1 MKGRL
6 PGGRPKARDE
16 KHMRGKKAS
25 LALAS
30 LILQAAL
37 TGATGAD
44 VADAKS
50 APRPDARADSTLRSD
65 ALRGSGRGSA
75 AIAVSILKKLA
86 ARKGRKRAQD
96 IREPARLLR
105 ALNTH
110 AASTTGA
117 RKKSQ

>member
-1 MKGRL
+1 MS
-6 PGGRPKARDE
+6 
-16 KHMRGKKAS
+16 GKKAA

-37 TGATGAD
+37 AGASIAD
-44 VADAKS
+44 VADAKA
-50 APRPDARADSTLRSD
+50 APRSDARADAPRRADT
-65 ALRGSGRGSA
+65 LRGSGRGSA
-75 AIAVSILKKLA
+75 AITVSILKKLA

-110 AASTTGA
+110 AAPTTTTGV
-117 RKKSQ
+117 RTKPQ